1 MASSATASSTDSR
14 NRDFTY
20 YVFIENDPERV
31 DELQKLEQEYAETRK
46 ILIRQSDCNR
56 YLLDRL
62 VENPKINWTEW
73 RAVVFLDPFGMQ
85 VPWSTLVALGQTKAI
100 EVFLDFPVGMAIQR
114 LLLRSGGF
122 TEKRRG
128 KLDAYFGSPDWY
140 NVLYRVEPNFFC
152 EAPVK
157 VEESGGALLNWYRK
171 RLQAVFGYAS
181 KAALIRNTK
190 GGHLY
195 YILLAT
201 PNPTGL
207 KIANNILS
215 AGETV

>member
-1 MASSATASSTDSR
+1 M
-14 NRDFTY
+14 
-20 YVFIENDPERV
+20 
-31 DELQKLEQEYAETRK
+31 
-46 ILIRQSDCNR
+46 
-56 YLLDRL
+56 
-62 VENPKINWTEW
+62 
-73 RAVVFLDPFGMQ
+73 
-85 VPWSTLVALGQTKAI
+85 
-100 EVFLDFPVGMAIQR
+100 
-114 LLLRSGGF
+114 
-122 TEKRRG
+122 
-128 KLDAYFGSPDWY
+128 
-140 NVLYRVEPNFFC
+140 
-152 EAPVK
+152 K
-157 VEESGGALLNWYRK
+157 VEESGRALLNWYRK